1 MILES
6 HQYTDNSF
14 WTLTYRDASLPHMPR
29 HSDNNLPTLLPNH
42 LQTFLKRLRTS
53 IYPRKVRFFAVGEYG
68 DLTNRPHYHVI
79 LFNYPP
85 CRHLEGT
92 HLRPLAY
99 DGTTGIGKEMTAARC
114 CAACADI
121 QNLWPH
127 GHVLGGRAE
136 DEAMQYCA
144 GYTVKKLNKHYP
156 GLEVHPEFSR
166 QSNRPG
172 IGALALPEIADI
184 VLKYDVI
191 QTHGDVP
198 SSVRQGKRIL
208 PIGRYLRGKLRE
220 QVGLSKNAPAVSLEK
235 LQEELRPLREAA
247 FNSSESLRNL
257 IVDINKGSV
266 LSAEAKAR
274 IRKKRSTL

>member
-1 MILES
+1 MVLEA

-14 WTLTYRDASLPHMPR
+14 WTLTYRDASLPHLPR
-29 HSDNNLPTLLPNH
+29 HSDNNLPTLLPVH
-42 LQTFLKRLRTS
+42 LKNFLKRLRTS
-53 IYPRKVRFFAVGEYG
+53 ISPRKVRFFAVGEYG

-85 CRHLEGT
+85 CRHLDGT
-92 HLRPLAY
+92 RLRPLAF
-99 DGTTGIGKEMTAARC
+99 DGTAPREMTASRC

-121 QNLWPH
+121 QKLWPH
-127 GHVLGGRAE
+127 GHILGGRAE

-144 GYTVKKLNKHYP
+144 GYTVKKLSKNYP

-172 IGALALPEIADI
+172 LGATALPEIADI

-220 QVGLSKNAPAVSLEK
+220 QVGLPKTAPPATLDL
-235 LQEELRPLREAA
+235 LQEELLPLREAA
-247 FNSSESLRNL
+247 FNSSQNLQNL